1 MTLKE
6 RLKEDI
12 KEAMKAKDALRLSTL
27 RLLTSAIKYK
37 EIEAHKELDDEG
49 VMDVMNTAVKQRRDS
64 IEQYEKAGRT
74 DLAEQEKAEL
84 AIIQTYMPEQ
94 LGRDQIEALVKEAAA
109 EVGAAGPK
117 DMGKLM
123 KALMPKVK
131 GRADG
136 KLVNEV
142 VKAVLGG

>member
-6 RLKEDI
+6 RLREDV
-12 KEAMKAKDALRLSTL
+12 KEAMKAKETLRLSTL
-27 RLLTSAIKYK
+27 RLLNSAIKNK
-37 EIEAHKELDDEG
+37 EIDTRKELDDAG
-49 VMDVMNTAVKQRRDS
+49 VMDIMATAVKQRRDS
-64 IEQYEKAGRT
+64 IEQYSKAGRT
-74 DLAEQEKAEL
+74 DLADQESAEL
-84 AIIQTYMPEQ
+84 AIIQAYMPEQ
-94 LGRDQIEALVKEAAA
+94 LGQEQIDALVRETAA
-109 EVGAAGPK
+109 EVGAEGPK

-136 KLVNEV
+136 KVVGEV

>member
-49 VMDVMNTAVKQRRDS
+49 VTDVMGTAVKQRRDS

-84 AIIQTYMPEQ
+84 AIIQAYMPEQ
-94 LGRDQIEALVKEAAA
+94 LGRDQIEAIVKEAAA

-123 KALMPKVK
+123 KALMPRLK
-131 GRADG
+131 GKADG
-136 KLVNEV
+136 KLVNEA
-142 VKAVLGG
+142 VKAILGG